1 MDLLGDDRRELAHVL
16 QFEPRDDV
24 VLAGHDVDGGGRIQF
39 GDGRGGSRHRPRVDD
54 HVYVGFCHGRPTER
68 RVITVASPPV
78 GNLLVPT
85 VGRDGHE
92 PQAAG
97 ARIGRTD
104 GSNRGGGLVT
114 SVKEFRVDREPT
126 SAELGRGAFV
136 FTDAY
141 SVFDWGPMPDPIPGK
156 GASLC
161 TMGAFNFERLE
172 SEGVPTHYRGVSGS
186 ARALAGV
193 REPPREMAIDL
204 TQVPDLPHEGREY
217 DYEAYHAEAG
227 GNVLVPLE
235 VVFRNRVPVGSSLR
249 RRSEPTDHGLSFEE
263 WPPDTVDLAEP
274 VVEFSTKYEE
284 SDRYLDRE
292 EADAIAGRAD
302 IDELAGLARAV
313 NRIVTERAER
323 AGLVHEDGKIE
334 CLYYDGE
341 VRVADVVGTFDE
353 NRFSYGGR
361 GISKEVIRQYH
372 KREQEAWVAAIE
384 EAKARAKREDVADW
398 RTLCDREPEGLPDGV
413 IRAMAG
419 MYAAG
424 TNAYTG
430 EGWFDAPDLD
440 SAVEDAH
447 GL

>member
-1 MDLLGDDRRELAHVL
+1 M
-16 QFEPRDDV
+16 
-24 VLAGHDVDGGGRIQF
+24 
-39 GDGRGGSRHRPRVDD
+39 
-54 HVYVGFCHGRPTER
+54 
-68 RVITVASPPV
+68 
-78 GNLLVPT
+78 
-85 VGRDGHE
+85 
-92 PQAAG
+92 
-97 ARIGRTD
+97 
-104 GSNRGGGLVT
+104 T

-126 SAELGRGAFV
+126 SEELGRGAFV

-172 SEGVPTHYRGVSGS
+172 SEGVPTHYRGVGAS
-186 ARALAGV
+186 ARALAGA
-193 REPPREMAIDL
+193 RGPPTEMAIDL

-217 DYEAYHAEAG
+217 DYEAYHAAAG
-227 GNVLVPLE
+227 ENFLVPLE
-235 VVFRNRVPVGSSLR
+235 IVFRNRVPVGSSLR
-249 RRSEPTDHGLSFEE
+249 RRSEPADHGLSFEE
-263 WPPDTVDLAEP
+263 WPADAVDLEEP
-274 VVEFSTKYEE
+274 IVEFSTKYEE

-302 IDELAGLARAV
+302 IDELSELARSV
-313 NRIVTERAER
+313 NRVVTERADR

-353 NRFSYGGR
+353 NRFSYRGK

-372 KREQEAWVAAIE
+372 KREQEAWVAAIDD
-384 EAKARAKREDVADW
+384 AKVRAKREDVADW
-398 RTLCDREPEGLPDGV
+398 RTLCEREPESLPEGV
-413 IRAMAG
+413 VRAMAAL
-419 MYAAG
+419 YAAG

-430 EGWFDAPDLD
+430 EKWFDAPDID
-440 SAVEDAH
+440 SAVERAH